1 MFNVLTAGDVD
12 GVMLDRF
19 KAYFYLDQLK
29 NDDLRVAL
37 LIDISLPYG
46 VSLVDRGFPELT
58 GKNGC
63 LTEYFFSSRHRLD
76 RTMKHYIMPVKPLG
90 PPTET
95 VGVLSIH
102 SRANQQLLITSV
114 CVFILFLIFGLLW
127 EFLYR
132 RNHFSLFKSSS
143 SGNKTNGSPLINKEL
158 AEIQDALEK
167 LTAQVQTIQENL

>member
-1 MFNVLTAGDVD
+1 MKMFDVLTAGDVD

-63 LTEYFFSSRHRLD
+63 LAEYFFSSRHRLD
-76 RTMKHYIMPVKPLG
+76 RTMKHYIMPVK
-90 PPTET
+90 
-95 VGVLSIH
+95 VSRNKMSIV
-102 SRANQQLLITSV
+102 RR
-114 CVFILFLIFGLLW
+114 FI
-127 EFLYR
+127 
-132 RNHFSLFKSSS
+132 
-143 SGNKTNGSPLINKEL
+143 
-158 AEIQDALEK
+158 
-167 LTAQVQTIQENL
+167 